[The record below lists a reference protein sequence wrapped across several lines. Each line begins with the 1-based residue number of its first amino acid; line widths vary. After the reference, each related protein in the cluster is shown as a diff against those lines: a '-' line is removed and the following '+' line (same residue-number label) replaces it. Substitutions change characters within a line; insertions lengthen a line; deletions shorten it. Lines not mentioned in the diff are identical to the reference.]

1 MLLKCS
7 TNSPVNTS
15 IHLNSSSKW
24 SDSFRSVNGNRNESS
39 VHGLLGD
46 EDAVEDDLEL
56 VNIEKL
62 NSGGVDV
69 AFTGEF
75 LIIRRALSSSSS
87 LQE

>member
-1 MLLKCS
+1 MKCS
-7 TNSPVNTS
+7 TNTLVNTS

-24 SDSFRSVNGNRNESS
+24 SDSFRSLNGNRNESS

-56 VNIEKL
+56 VNIDKL
-62 NSGGVDV
+62 NTGGVDV
-69 AFTGEF
+69 AFTGED
-75 LIIRRALSSSSS
+75 LIIRHALSSYFS